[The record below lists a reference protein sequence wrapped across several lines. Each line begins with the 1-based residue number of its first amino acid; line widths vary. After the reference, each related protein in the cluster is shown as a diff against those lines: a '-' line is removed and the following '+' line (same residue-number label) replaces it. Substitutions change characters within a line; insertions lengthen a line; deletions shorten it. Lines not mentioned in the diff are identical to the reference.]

1 MRTHTGSKP
10 HYLSAVCL
18 MSWSLAAAVTALPGT
33 ASVARAQAADDCV
46 ARPNAPAPAGQHW
59 WYRTDRSSKRKCW
72 FLGPKDKAAAARKA
86 DRPERAAPMPEPDV
100 EPASAPDAPPV
111 SAESGDMAE
120 AQAAPAAQE
129 SVPYLVD
136 WSGLLEEAGIVNA
149 KDNVLTG
156 LAGDPAA
163 RTALAMQEPS
173 AQEAESETGKTGAGT
188 AQPAA
193 APADNA
199 GVAAVPAG
207 LPVSYI
213 AALLIGGSLGPA
225 IFSIVRARRRRKF
238 RRDADARRV
247 GADADALPAFLHQPE
262 AGLVPSAQYGQAYDD
277 RGCDHAR
284 YDHTYE
290 QDQDH
295 TYEQDQPQDQEY
307 GRAYGGEEELRRIL
321 AGVQRRVA

>member
-33 ASVARAQAADDCV
+33 ASVAWAQAADDCV

-86 DRPERAAPMPEPDV
+86 DRPERAAPMPDAEPV
-100 EPASAPDAPPV
+100 SAPDAPPV

-188 AQPAA
+188 AQTAV

-199 GVAAVPAG
+199 GGVAAMPAG

-238 RRDADARRV
+238 RRDANARTV

-262 AGLVPSAQYGQAYDD
+262 AGLVPSAQYGQVCD
-277 RGCDHAR
+277 RD

-290 QDQDH
+290 QGHDH
-295 TYEQDQPQDQEY
+295 AYEQDQPQDQEY